1 MRVTLGCLLSGCLA
15 YGEILH
21 SSGLVIYN
29 RFPVLVQEERQ
40 TAFGVILVWV
50 EHPAL
55 PFAVFF
61 YLVLE
66 GGGSDVLALLK
77 YSSAQDMMVS
87 PISCLSLRCCR
98 RSPGACTTPN
108 LR

>member
-40 TAFGVILVWV
+40 TAFGVILVWLNTQ
-50 EHPAL
+50 PSIRSIFL
-55 PFAVFF
+55 
-61 YLVLE
+61 
-66 GGGSDVLALLK
+66 
-77 YSSAQDMMVS
+77 
-87 PISCLSLRCCR
+87 SC
-98 RSPGACTTPN
+98 P
-108 LR
+108 